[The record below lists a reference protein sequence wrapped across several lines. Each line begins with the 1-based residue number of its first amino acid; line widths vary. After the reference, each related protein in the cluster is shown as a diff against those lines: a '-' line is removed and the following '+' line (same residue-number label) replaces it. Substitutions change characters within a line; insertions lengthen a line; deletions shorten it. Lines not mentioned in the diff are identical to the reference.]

1 LAKASHYNLSMKRL
15 FLPILVAALWA
26 NAALAQYQTPAVDG
40 TVSPGEY
47 ASSLG
52 NYSMT
57 WDAVYLYLGVQ
68 VAAPSNAVSLYLD
81 VDPLAT
87 PGGGTNAN
95 GNLIGYPDSGLAAEL
110 PFRADA
116 RILATSSGGEIRT
129 RNGAGGWTGAS
140 TTDVLTVNGTA
151 REIRIAWTALTGS
164 AAPPTSFLWLAHQIS
179 GSTLLDPMPAAGQH
193 AFFSVASTAD
203 GASTNPFSVQE
214 TTWRVTSSDD
224 AGPNT
229 LRDAIDQAN
238 ADTASSRRFITF
250 GLTGST
256 LIQTSSSLPWITQ
269 TTTVDGTSQNG
280 GTTPA
285 VTVRGFGTGAGGNGI
300 AVNAPNCV
308 VRGLVLQNHSWAI
321 RFFIAPSGLIER
333 NYVGTDETGTAAR
346 PNDSGISVAG
356 SPGTVVGG
364 DIGGDPGA
372 GNVVG
377 GNVTG
382 VQFSESGV
390 AVYGNRIGVGAN
402 GTSSI
407 PNGIA
412 VMSHGT
418 NHTIGSPDK
427 PNTIANNVRILD
439 ATNNGGLV
447 VRGNATYANEAGMMI
462 GNIRQ
467 DPPDIVSAVVN
478 EGTLTI
484 QTTLTPYAGTQ
495 GVRLDLYEA
504 DTTNLVPQGRA
515 WHATS
520 PCFSGDALT
529 AQTWIAGNGYATRDK
544 IVLTATAYSDAG
556 CTTVG
561 AGTSPFIGSVFT
573 TTGTNTLF
581 GDFSDPASWS
591 SGALP
596 AAGQNFIVKSGR
608 FDIGSP
614 EAVYGDMILGSRIG
628 GGGLSFEAGNEE
640 TLHVNNIR
648 AQNPASF
655 IIMAADTSLQV
666 DGSFDPNLVF
676 FPDTGT
682 VTFGGAGQTIPALNY
697 FELEILAPIAG
708 VTAGTMSVSSDLEI
722 GNGTYDFSGATV
734 ELRGEGAIGTVGN
747 GTAVFSD
754 LVVPAGAD
762 AEADVSQITV
772 NHLLTVN
779 GTFAA
784 GVNTIVAGTGLLT
797 GNGTVVV
804 TGAAPTNSFAG
815 QYTLNRDI
823 DELTVFFEGEAAQS
837 VDALSYHN
845 LTIENAFGA
854 TVQGSGIV
862 SVAGVLSL
870 EEGPF
875 ASGAGSIQL
884 GAGAI
889 ITSVA
894 GWING
899 GLTATIAT
907 GSLTY
912 TFPVGIAA
920 GATPMVVA
928 FHDVTQSGTLFVSA
942 TAEHPNL
949 SGSGIDPARDANV
962 YFRLQPAAGLT
973 FTSYDLTLTYG
984 THRDAAATPLAFK
997 LRRYDG
1003 GTWFQVPSAIP
1014 MAAGITAGGLTG
1026 GGDFVTGNQ
1035 LVDHYTVTA
1044 SSPRVAG
1051 ATFLTTVTAKD
1062 LFDVTA
1068 SGSITTVTMTSN
1080 TGHAQFDSN
1089 GDGTFGD
1096 NTKALAS
1103 GTFSIVTKDNVA
1115 ESVTLIATDANAKTG
1130 SGTVTIDPLLAPASL
1145 SATAANTALVQ
1156 LSWSAVTG
1164 ATSYQIWRKSGG
1176 GYTLLAATGNTTYPD
1191 AAVTAG
1197 TSYVYQVR
1205 AVAGDVQSAFSPADA
1220 ATTIV
1225 FTDPALNNTVRVK
1238 AVHLTELRTAVNAM
1252 RAAAGLGA
1260 AVFTD
1265 PAITPQS
1272 TKIKAVHLA
1281 ELRTALDQAR
1291 AALGLP
1297 AISYTDPVLIV
1308 PTTPVK
1314 AVHWMEVRAGTQ

>member
-1 LAKASHYNLSMKRL
+1 MKRL
-15 FLPILVAALWA
+15 ILLTLMTALWA
-26 NAALAQYQTPAVDG
+26 NAALGQYQTPAVDG

-47 ASSLG
+47 ANSLG

-57 WDAVYLYLGVQ
+57 WDAAYLYLGVQ
-68 VAAPSNAVSLYLD
+68 IVDPSNAVSLYLD

-95 GNLIGYPDSGLAAEL
+95 GNLTGYPDSGLAVEL

-129 RNGAGGWTGAS
+129 RNSAGGWTAAS
-140 TTDVLTVNGTA
+140 TSEVLVVDGTA
-151 REIRIAWTALTGS
+151 REIRIAWSALTESATGS
-164 AAPPTSFLWLAHQIS
+164 AASPASFLWLAHQIS

-193 AFFSVASTAD
+193 SFFSVASTAD
-203 GASTNPFSVQE
+203 GASTNPFSVQQS
-214 TTWRVTSSDD
+214 TWRVTSSDD

-238 ADTASSRRFITF
+238 GDTVSIRRFITF
-250 GLTGST
+250 GLTAPA
-256 LIQTSSSLPWITQ
+256 LIQTSTTLPWITQ

-300 AVNAPNCV
+300 AVNAPSCV
-308 VRGLVLQNHSWAI
+308 VRGLILQNHAWAI

-333 NYVGTDETGTAAR
+333 NYVGTDQTGTAAR
-346 PNDSGISVAG
+346 PNDNGISVAG
-356 SPGTVVGG
+356 SPGTI
-364 DIGGDPGA
+364 IGGNPEA
-372 GNVVG
+372 GNVIG

-407 PNGIA
+407 PNSIA
-412 VMSHGT
+412 IMSHGT

-427 PNTIANNVRILD
+427 PNTIANNARILD
-439 ATNNGGLV
+439 ATNNGGLLF
-447 VRGNATYANEAGMMI
+447 RGNATYANEAGMMI

-467 DPPDIVSAVVN
+467 NPPDILSAVVDN
-478 EGTLTI
+478 GTLTI

-529 AQTWIAGNGYATRDK
+529 AQTWTAGDGYATRDK

-561 AGTSPFIGSVFT
+561 AGTSPFTGSVFT

-591 SGALP
+591 SGVLP
-596 AAGQNFIVKSGR
+596 SAGQSFIVKNGR

-648 AQNPASF
+648 SQNPGSF

-666 DGSFDPNLVF
+666 DGSFDPNLAF

-682 VTFGGAGQTIPALNY
+682 VTFGGAGQTIPAFNY

-708 VTAGTMSVSSDLEI
+708 VTAGTMSVSGDLEI

-734 ELRGEGAIGTVGN
+734 ELRGQGAIGTVGN

-754 LVVPAGAD
+754 LVVPASAD
-762 AEADVSQITV
+762 GEADVPQITV
-772 NHLLTVN
+772 NHQLTVN

-784 GVNTIVAGTGLLT
+784 GANTIVAGTGLLT
-797 GNGTVVV
+797 GSGTVVV
-804 TGAAPTNSFAG
+804 TGSAPSNSFAS

-823 DELTVFFEGEAAQS
+823 DGLTVFFEGEAAQS
-837 VDALSYHN
+837 VDASSYHN

-854 TVQGSGIV
+854 TVQGSGTV
-862 SVAGVLSL
+862 SIANILHL

-884 GAGAI
+884 EAGAS

-899 GLTATIAT
+899 GVTATIAP
-907 GSLTY
+907 GSATY

-928 FHDVTQSGTLFVSA
+928 FHDVTQSGTLFVGA
-942 TAEHPNL
+942 TAGEHPNL
-949 SGSGIDPARDANV
+949 TGSGIDPARDANV

-973 FTSYDLTLTYG
+973 FGSYDVTLTYG
-984 THRDAAATPLAFK
+984 THRDAAAAPLAFK

-1003 GTWFQVPSAIP
+1003 GTWFPVASAIP
-1014 MAAGITAGGLTG
+1014 MATGITASGLTA

-1035 LVDHYTVTA
+1035 LIDRYTVTV

-1051 ATFLTTVTAKD
+1051 ATFLTTVTARD
-1062 LFDVTA
+1062 LFNVVV
-1068 SGSITTVTMTSN
+1068 SGSTNTTVTMSN
-1080 TGHAQFDSN
+1080 NGHAQFDSN

-1096 NTKALAS
+1096 NTKTLLN
-1103 GTFSIVTKDNVA
+1103 GTFSIVTRDNVA

-1130 SGTVTIDPLLAPASL
+1130 STTVTIDPLLAPASL
-1145 SATAANTALVQ
+1145 NATAANTTLVQ
-1156 LSWSAVTG
+1156 LSWAPVTG
-1164 ATSYQIWRKSGG
+1164 ATGYQIWRKSGG
-1176 GYTLLAATGNTTYPD
+1176 GFTLLNATGTTTYPD

-1205 AVAGDVQSAFSPADA
+1205 AVAGDVQSGFSPADA

-1225 FTDPALNNTVRVK
+1225 FTDPVLNNTVKVK

-1265 PAITPQS
+1265 AGVTLQS
-1272 TKIKAVHLA
+1272 TKIKAVHVA

-1291 AALGLP
+1291 AALDLP
-1297 AISYTDPVLIV
+1297 AISYTDPGLTAGV
-1308 PTTPVK
+1308 TPVK

>member
-1 LAKASHYNLSMKRL
+1 M
-15 FLPILVAALWA
+15 AAFWA
-26 NAALAQYQTPAVDG
+26 NAALGQYQTPAVDG

-47 ASSLG
+47 ANSLG

-57 WDAVYLYLGVQ
+57 WDASYLYLGVQ
-68 VAAPSNAVSLYLD
+68 AGDPANAVSLYLD

-87 PGGGTNAN
+87 PGGGTNAD
-95 GNLIGYPDSGLAAEL
+95 GNLIGYPDSGIAAEL

-116 RILATSSGGEIRT
+116 RILATSTGGEIRSRT
-129 RNGAGGWTGAS
+129 GEGGWTGAN
-140 TTDVLTVNGTA
+140 TTDVLVVDGAA
-151 REIRIAWTALTGS
+151 REIRIAWIALTGS
-164 AAPPTSFLWLAHQIS
+164 AAPPASFLWLAHQIS

-193 AFFSVASTAD
+193 AFFSVASTVD
-203 GASTNPFSVQE
+203 GASTNPFSVHE
-214 TTWRVTSSDD
+214 STWRVTSTDD

-250 GLTGST
+250 GLTGPT

-269 TTTVDGTSQNG
+269 TTTIDGTSQNG

-285 VTVRGFGTGAGGNGI
+285 VTVRGFGTGSGGNGI

-308 VRGLVLQNHSWAI
+308 VRGLVLQNHTWAI

-364 DIGGDPGA
+364 DLEA
-372 GNVVG
+372 GNVIG
-377 GNVTG
+377 GNTTG
-382 VQFSESGV
+382 VQVSESGV

-407 PNGIA
+407 PNSFA
-412 VMSHGT
+412 VTTHGT
-418 NHTIGSPDK
+418 NHTIGSPEK
-427 PNTIANNVRILD
+427 PNTIANNFRILD
-439 ATNNGGLV
+439 ATNNGGLLF
-447 VRGNATYANEAGMMI
+447 RGNATYANEAGMMI
-462 GNIRQ
+462 GNIHQ
-467 DPPDIVSAVVN
+467 NPPDILSAFVD
-478 EGTLTI
+478 EGTLMI

-520 PCFSGDALT
+520 PCFSGGALT
-529 AQTWIAGNGYATRDK
+529 AQTWTVGDGYATRDK
-544 IVLTATAYSDAG
+544 IVLTATAYSDAA

-591 SGALP
+591 AGVLP
-596 AAGQNFIVKSGR
+596 SAGQNFIVKNGR

-614 EAVYGDMILGSRIG
+614 EAVYGDMILGSKIG

-640 TLHVNNIR
+640 TLHVTNIR
-648 AQNPASF
+648 SQNPGSF
-655 IIMAADTSLQV
+655 IAMAADTSLQV
-666 DGSFDPNLVF
+666 DGSFDPDLAF
-676 FPDTGT
+676 IPDTGT
-682 VTFGGAGQTIPALNY
+682 VTFGGAGQTIPAFDY
-697 FELEILAPIAG
+697 YELEILAPIAG
-708 VTAGTMSVSSDLEI
+708 VTAGIMSVSGDLEI
-722 GNGTYDFSGATV
+722 GNGTYDFSNATV
-734 ELRGEGAIGTVGN
+734 ELRGQGAIGTVGN

-762 AEADVSQITV
+762 AEAEVPQITV
-772 NHLLTVN
+772 NDQLTVN
-779 GTFAA
+779 GTFGA
-784 GVNTIVAGTGLLT
+784 GENTIVAGAGLLT
-797 GNGTVVV
+797 GTGTVVV
-804 TGAAPTNSFAG
+804 TGSAPSNSFAS

-837 VDALSYHN
+837 VDALSYRN

-854 TVQGSGIV
+854 TVQGAGTV
-862 SVAGVLSL
+862 SIAGVLHL

-884 GAGAI
+884 GPGAS
-889 ITSVA
+889 ITSVD

-899 GLTATIAT
+899 GVTATIAT
-907 GSLTY
+907 GSATY
-912 TFPVGIAA
+912 TFPVGLAA

-928 FHDVTQSGTLFVSA
+928 FHDVTQSGTLFVAA
-942 TAEHPNL
+942 TAGEHPSLN
-949 SGSGIDPARDANV
+949 GSGIDPARNANV
-962 YFRLQPAAGLT
+962 YFKLQPAPALA
-973 FTSYDLTLTYG
+973 FASYDLTLTYG
-984 THRDAAATPLAFK
+984 THRDAAAMPLAFK

-1003 GTWFQVPSAIP
+1003 GTWFHVASATP
-1014 MAAGITAGGLTG
+1014 MATGITASGLTG

-1035 LVDHYTVTA
+1035 LTDHYSVVTVR
-1044 SSPRVAG
+1044 SPQIAG
-1051 ATFLTTVTAKD
+1051 ATFPTSVTAKD
-1062 LFDVTA
+1062 LFDVTV
-1068 SGSITTVTMTSN
+1068 SDSTTIVTMTSN

-1096 NTKALAS
+1096 NTKALTNGS
-1103 GTFSIVTKDNVA
+1103 FTLLTKDNVP
-1115 ESVTLIATDANAKTG
+1115 ETVTLIATDANSKTG
-1130 SGTVTIDPLLAPASL
+1130 SKSLTVIALLPPASL
-1145 SATAANTALVQ
+1145 NATAAGTALVQ
-1156 LSWSAVTG
+1156 LSWPSVEG
-1164 ATSYQIWRKSGG
+1164 GIEYEIWRKSGG
-1176 GYTLLAATGNTTYPD
+1176 GYTLLASTIDTTYED

-1205 AVAGDVQSAFSPADA
+1205 SAASGVQSGFSPPDA

-1225 FTDPALNNTVRVK
+1225 FTDPVLNNTVKVK

-1265 PAITPQS
+1265 PTIAAQS
-1272 TKIKAVHLA
+1272 TRIKAVHLA

-1291 AALGLP
+1291 TALGLP
-1297 AISYTDPVLIV
+1297 AISYTDPGLTAGV
-1308 PTTPVK
+1308 TPVK

>member
-1 LAKASHYNLSMKRL
+1 MKRL
-15 FLPILVAALWA
+15 LLLTLMLAFWA
-26 NAALAQYQTPAVDG
+26 NAALGQYQTPAVDG

-47 ASSLG
+47 ANRLG
-52 NYSMT
+52 NDSMT
-57 WDAVYLYLGVQ
+57 WDGAYLYLGVQ
-68 VAAPSNAVSLYLD
+68 VADPSNAVSLYLD

-87 PGGGTNAN
+87 PGGGTNAD
-95 GNLIGYPDSGLAAEL
+95 GNLLGYPDSGLAGAL

-116 RILATSSGGEIRT
+116 RILATSTGGEIRT
-129 RNGAGGWTGAS
+129 RNGAGGWTAAS
-140 TTDVLTVNGTA
+140 TSGVLAVDGTA
-151 REIRIAWTALTGS
+151 REIRIAWSALTGS
-164 AAPPTSFLWLAHQIS
+164 VTPPASLLWLSHQIS
-179 GSTLLDPMPAAGQH
+179 GSTLLDPMPAAGSH

-203 GASTNPFSVQE
+203 GMSTNPFSVQE
-214 TTWRVTSSDD
+214 ATWRVTSNDD

-250 GLTGST
+250 GLTAPA

-285 VTVRGFGTGAGGNGI
+285 VTVRGFGTGSGGNGI
-300 AVNAPNCV
+300 AVNAPSCV
-308 VRGLVLQNHSWAI
+308 VRGLVLQNHTWAI
-321 RFFIAPSGLIER
+321 RFFNAPSGLIER

-356 SPGTVVGG
+356 SPGTLVGG
-364 DIGGDPGA
+364 DPEA

-402 GTSSI
+402 GTTSI
-407 PNGIA
+407 PNSIA
-412 VMSHGT
+412 ILSQGT
-418 NHTIGSPDK
+418 NHIIGSPDK
-427 PNTIANNVRILD
+427 PNTIANNSRILD
-439 ATNNGGLV
+439 ATNNGGLLF
-447 VRGNATYANEAGMMI
+447 RGNATYANEAGLMI

-467 DPPDIVSAVVN
+467 AAPDIVSAFVD

-504 DTTNLVPQGRA
+504 DTTNLIPQGRA

-529 AQTWIAGNGYATRDK
+529 AQTWTVGSGYATRDK
-544 IVLTATAYSDAG
+544 IVLTATAYSDAD

-561 AGTSPFIGSVFT
+561 AGTSPFMGSVFT

-591 SGALP
+591 AGVLP
-596 AAGQNFIVKSGR
+596 SAGQNFIVKNGR

-614 EAVYGDMILGSRIG
+614 ERVYGDMILGSKIG

-648 AQNPASF
+648 SQNPGSS
-655 IIMAADTSLQV
+655 IVMAADTSLQV
-666 DGSFDPNLVF
+666 DGNFDPNLVF
-676 FPDTGT
+676 VPDTGT
-682 VTFGGAGQTIPALNY
+682 VTFGGAGQTIPAFHY

-708 VTAGTMSVSSDLEI
+708 VTAGTMSVSGDLEI
-722 GNGTYDFSGATV
+722 GNGTYDFSAATV

-754 LVVPAGAD
+754 LVVPAAAD

-772 NHLLTVN
+772 THQLTVN

-797 GNGTVVV
+797 GSGTVVV
-804 TGAAPTNSFAG
+804 TGSAPANSFAS

-837 VDALSYHN
+837 VDALSYRN

-854 TVQGSGIV
+854 TVQGSGTV
-862 SVAGVLSL
+862 SIANVLHL

-884 GAGAI
+884 GAGAS
-889 ITSVA
+889 ITSA
-894 GWING
+894 GGWING
-899 GLTATIAT
+899 GVTATIAT
-907 GSLTY
+907 GSATY

-920 GATPMVVA
+920 GATPMVIA
-928 FHDVTQSGTLFVSA
+928 FHDVTQSGALFVGA
-942 TAEHPNL
+942 TAGEHPNL

-962 YFRLQPAAGLT
+962 YFRFQPAAGLT
-973 FTSYDLTLTYG
+973 FASYDLTLTYG
-984 THRDAAATPLAFK
+984 TRRDAAATPLAFK

-1003 GTWFQVPSAIP
+1003 STWFPVASAIP
-1014 MAAGITAGGLTG
+1014 SATGITAGGLTG

-1035 LVDHYTVTA
+1035 LIDHYTVTA
-1044 SSPRVAG
+1044 SSPQVAG
-1051 ATFLTTVTAKD
+1051 GSFLTTVTAKD
-1062 LFDVTA
+1062 LFDVTV
-1068 SGSITTVTMTSN
+1068 SGGTTVVTMTSN

-1096 NTKALAS
+1096 NTKALTN
-1103 GTFSIVTKDNVA
+1103 GTFTIVTKDNVA

-1130 SGTVTIDPLLAPASL
+1130 SATVTVIVLSPPASL
-1145 SATAANTALVQ
+1145 NAAAASTALVQ
-1156 LSWSAVTG
+1156 LSWSPVNG
-1164 ATSYQIWRKSGG
+1164 ATGYEIWRKSGG
-1176 GYTLLAATGNTTYPD
+1176 GYALLNTTGSTTYPD

-1197 TSYVYQVR
+1197 TSYVYQIR
-1205 AVAGDVQSAFSPADA
+1205 AVAGGVQSGFSPPDA

-1225 FTDPALNNTVRVK
+1225 FTDPVLSNTVPVK

-1265 PAITPQS
+1265 PAITAQS
-1272 TKIKAVHLA
+1272 TRIKAVHLA

-1297 AISYTDPVLIV
+1297 AISYTDPGL
-1308 PTTPVK
+1308 TAGATRVK
-1314 AVHWMEVRAGTQ
+1314 ALHWMEVRAGTQ

>member
-1 LAKASHYNLSMKRL
+1 MKRL
-15 FLPILVAALWA
+15 VLLTLMAAFWA

-47 ASSLG
+47 ANSLG

-57 WDAVYLYLGVQ
+57 WDASYLYLGVQ
-68 VAAPSNAVSLYLD
+68 VADPANAVSLYLD
-81 VDPLAT
+81 VDPLST

-95 GNLIGYPDSGLAAEL
+95 GNLLGYPDSGLAAEL

-116 RILATSSGGEIRT
+116 RILATSTGGEIRT
-129 RNGAGGWTGAS
+129 RDGAGGWTAAS
-140 TTDVLTVNGTA
+140 TSDVLVVNGTA
-151 REIRIAWTALTGS
+151 REIRIAWSALPGS
-164 AAPPTSFLWLAHQIS
+164 AAPPASFLWQAHQIS
-179 GSTLLDPMPAAGQH
+179 SSTLLDPMPAAGSH

-203 GASTNPFSVQE
+203 GASTNPFSVQQA
-214 TTWRVTSSDD
+214 TWRVTSSDD

-229 LRDAIDQAN
+229 LREAIDQAN

-250 GLTGST
+250 GLTAPA

-269 TTTVDGTSQNG
+269 TTTIDGTSQNG

-285 VTVRGFGTGAGGNGI
+285 VTVRGFGTGSNGNGI

-308 VRGLVLQNHSWAI
+308 VRGLVLQNHTWAI
-321 RFFIAPSGLIER
+321 NFFIAPSGLIER
-333 NYVGTDETGTAAR
+333 NYVGTDAAGTAAR
-346 PNDSGISVAG
+346 PNYYGITVAG

-364 DIGGDPGA
+364 DPEA

-377 GNVTG
+377 ANTTG

-390 AVYGNRIGVGAN
+390 AVYGNRIGVGAD
-402 GTSSI
+402 GTTSI
-407 PNGIA
+407 PNSIA
-412 VMSHGT
+412 IMSHGT
-418 NHTIGSPDK
+418 NHTIGSPDQ
-427 PNTIANNVRILD
+427 PNTIANNARILD
-439 ATNNGGLV
+439 ATNNGGLLF
-447 VRGNATYANEAGMMI
+447 RGNATYANEAGMMI

-467 DPPDIVSAVVN
+467 DPPDVLSAFVD

-520 PCFSGDALT
+520 PCFTGDALT
-529 AQTWIAGNGYATRDK
+529 AQTWTVGSGYATRDK

-614 EAVYGDMILGSRIG
+614 ERVYGDMILGSKIG

-640 TLHVNNIR
+640 TLHVNNIVS
-648 AQNPASF
+648 QNPSSY

-666 DGSFDPNLVF
+666 DASFDPNLAF
-676 FPDTGT
+676 FPDTGA
-682 VTFGGAGQTIPALNY
+682 VTFGGAGQTIPAFDY
-697 FELEILAPIAG
+697 YELEILAPIAG
-708 VTAGTMSVSSDLEI
+708 VTAGTMSVSGDLEI
-722 GNGTYDFSGATV
+722 GNGVYDFSNATV

-754 LVVPAGAD
+754 LVVPVGAD
-762 AEADVSQITV
+762 AEAGVSQITV
-772 NHLLTVN
+772 SHLLTVN
-779 GTFAA
+779 GTF
-784 GVNTIVAGTGLLT
+784 GVEPNTIVAGAGLLT

-804 TGAAPTNSFAG
+804 TGSAPSNSFAS

-854 TVQGSGIV
+854 TVQGSGTV
-862 SVAGVLSL
+862 SVAGVLHL

-884 GAGAI
+884 GPGAS
-889 ITSVA
+889 ITFVD

-899 GLTATIAT
+899 GVTATIPT
-907 GSLTY
+907 GSATY

-928 FHDVTQSGTLFVSA
+928 FQNVTQSGTLFVGA
-942 TAEHPNL
+942 TAGEHPNL
-949 SGSGIDPARDANV
+949 TGSGIDPARNANV
-962 YFRLQPAAGLT
+962 YFKLQPAAGLA
-973 FTSYDLTLTYG
+973 FASYDLTLTYG

-1003 GTWFQVPSAIP
+1003 GTWFQVPSATP
-1014 MAAGITAGGLTG
+1014 MATGITASGLTG
-1026 GGDFVTGNQ
+1026 TGDFVTGNQ
-1035 LVDHYTVTA
+1035 LIDHYTVTA
-1044 SSPRVAG
+1044 STPRVAG
-1051 ATFLTTVTAKD
+1051 ATFLTNVTARD
-1062 LFDVTA
+1062 LFDVPV
-1068 SGSITTVTMTSN
+1068 SGNTVITVTMTSN

-1096 NTKALAS
+1096 NTKALIN

-1115 ESVTLIATDANAKTG
+1115 ESVTLIATDTSSKTG

-1145 SATAANTALVQ
+1145 SAAAANTTLVQ

-1164 ATSYQIWRKSGG
+1164 ATRYEIWRKSGG
-1176 GYTLLAATGNTTYPD
+1176 GYALLASTGNTTYPD

-1225 FTDPALNNTVRVK
+1225 FTDPVLSNAVKVK

-1265 PAITPQS
+1265 PTITVQS
-1272 TKIKAVHLA
+1272 TRIKAVHLA

-1291 AALGLP
+1291 SALGLP
-1297 AISYTDPVLIV
+1297 ALTYTDPGLTAGV
-1308 PTTPVK
+1308 TPVK
-1314 AVHWMEVRAGTQ
+1314 AVHSMEIRAGTQ